1 MGVLKI
7 ERKKK
12 YAFCMRVVNIDVKNE
27 HPSEG
32 KNQAS
37 HSKLEKKR
45 DSTDACSKMLKK
57 TALPAKGLALLEQ
70 GLLTLRN
77 KGF

>member
-37 HSKLEKKR
+37 HSKLEKNAIQQTPAAK
-45 DSTDACSKMLKK
+45 CSKKQRYRQR
-57 TALPAKGLALLEQ
+57 G
-70 GLLTLRN
+70 
-77 KGF
+77 